1 MKTLSEAIGERLK
14 ALREAKG
21 LSQAQLARSIG
32 WSTASRIGNYEIGE
46 RKISAD
52 DAVAIGRALGVSPAE
67 LLFGDQSAGD
77 ISYGVFLT
85 EKQEELLDV
94 FESLPSEEA
103 ERFLAEMK
111 KAKAHYD
118 AIFEEMLT
126 KSKRGKISR

>member
-85 EKQEELLDV
+85 EKQEDLLDV

-103 ERFLAEMK
+103 ERFLADMK
-111 KAKAHYD
+111 KTKAHYD

-126 KSKRGKISR
+126 RSKRGKILR